1 MDSQNLKIDYLIQQ
15 KVNYLKKRIIFIIS
29 NLIINN
35 KSNKINV
42 NDIVKTLY
50 FTSNIID
57 YDKKYTSDILALTKF
72 EKFDFLSHMFN
83 KNTFI
88 K

>member
-1 MDSQNLKIDYLIQQ
+1 MDNQNLKIDYLIQQ

>member
-1 MDSQNLKIDYLIQQ
+1 MDNQNLKIDYLIQQ
-15 KVNYLKKRIIFIIS
+15 KVSYLKKRIIFIIS

-72 EKFDFLSHMFN
+72 EKFDFLSHLFN

>member
-1 MDSQNLKIDYLIQQ
+1 LDNQNLKIDYLIQQ

>member
-1 MDSQNLKIDYLIQQ
+1 LDSQNLKIDYLIQQ

>member
-1 MDSQNLKIDYLIQQ
+1 MDNQNLKIDYLIQQ
-15 KVNYLKKRIIFIIS
+15 KVSYLKKRIIFIIS